1 MLSWFKSE
9 INMIDDI
16 KKAIRVETERIRMEE
31 KFYVESIFKHQQSD
45 LTASQ
50 KLDPSN
56 RTDSAPNEA

>member
-1 MLSWFKSE
+1 
-9 INMIDDI
+9 MIDDI